1 MQSRNRKQKAAFRK
15 GEKIA
20 LFFKRGII
28 VLSVL
33 IFTLLIVLG
42 IKLSAGTF
50 AVKDILV
57 SGNSNL
63 EKGDIIRALNIRN
76 GESLFRLSFSDLGKR
91 LKRIAWIKKVA
102 IRKQFPDTLI
112 IKIEETTPKALLRLN
127 SRMFLVDGDS
137 NVLEEV
143 EGKST
148 SFLPVIVGIDPEKDK
163 GGILE
168 ALKLVDAI
176 SYKSDKPEKNTFIN
190 KELKEITMEA
200 YGLAMNL
207 DGEVVKVGYGKY
219 AEKLGRWRE
228 LEPEVRKK
236 NPAIKYIDLRF
247 DDRVIVKPVE
257 EIKAKNQS
265 TRTLK
270 GKS

>member
-1 MQSRNRKQKAAFRK
+1 V
-15 GEKIA
+15 
-20 LFFKRGII
+20 LFLKRGII

-50 AVKDILV
+50 AVKNILV
-57 SGNSNL
+57 SGNSTL
-63 EKGDIIRALNIRN
+63 EEGDIVRALNIRK
-76 GESLFRLSFSDLGKR
+76 GESLFRLSFTDLEKR

-102 IRKQFPDTLI
+102 IRKQFPDTLKI
-112 IKIEETTPKALLRLN
+112 EIEETTPKALLRLN
-127 SRMFLVDGDS
+127 SQMFLVDGDG

-143 EGKST
+143 EETST

-176 SYKSDKPEKNTFIN
+176 SEKSASADKSDKSEKNAFIN
-190 KELKEITMEA
+190 RERKEIMLEA

-207 DGEVVKVGYGKY
+207 DGEVIKVGYGRY

-228 LEPEVRKK
+228 LEPEARKK
-236 NPAIKYIDLRF
+236 NQAIEYIDLRF
-247 DDRVIVKPVE
+247 DDRVIVKLVE
-257 EIKAKNQS
+257 EVKAKNQI
-265 TRTLK
+265 TKTVK
-270 GKS
+270 KKS

>member
-1 MQSRNRKQKAAFRK
+1 MQSKNRKQKAAFRK
-15 GEKIA
+15 GEKIVR
-20 LFFKRGII
+20 FFKRGII
-28 VLSVL
+28 VLSGL
-33 IFTLLIVLG
+33 IVTFLIVLG

-50 AVKDILV
+50 AVKNIQI

-63 EKGDIIRALNIRN
+63 ENEDIVRALNIRN
-76 GESLFRLSFSDLGKR
+76 GESLFRLSFSDLEKR
-91 LKRIAWIKKVA
+91 LKRIKWIKKVA
-102 IRKQFPDTLI
+102 IRKQFPDKLI

-127 SRMFLVDGDS
+127 SRMFLVDGDG

-176 SYKSDKPEKNTFIN
+176 SDKSEKNTFIN

-207 DGEVVKVGYGKY
+207 DGEIVKVGYGKY
-219 AEKLGRWRE
+219 IEKLGRWRE
-228 LEPEVRKK
+228 LESEVRGKM
-236 NPAIKYIDLRF
+236 PAISYIDLRF
-247 DDRVIVKPVE
+247 DDRVVVKPVE
-257 EIKAKNQS
+257 EVKMENQS
-265 TRTLK
+265 TKVVKKKT
-270 GKS
+270 